1 MVQRKSGYLLLRG
14 LRRGNHLTTETE
26 DILWIAAQQ
35 DQIIPREL
43 IMFAE
48 ERNKALYELIQMEE
62 TDFSRIDKKTLEK
75 FLDQRE
81 NIPFQVYQKVYD
93 QMQKERIN
101 MIKYT
106 DPLFPSGLKKL
117 KDKGVP
123 VMLYHQGKK
132 MSFVNCIAV
141 VGTRNCST
149 HAIEMAQK
157 IGRELAML
165 GYVIVTGLAR
175 GIDAA
180 AHRGAISVNGKT
192 VGVLPWIHEPY
203 PPEHE
208 RLMYETKINGCI
220 ISEHFFQSPKYGRYN
235 FLQRNAVISGISEL
249 LIAVESSYSGGTRW
263 QVELAISQGKTVI
276 AIEPE
281 TSNELAYDGYKR
293 FLEKGAMRASSSEDV
308 LEIVQH
314 EVKLREQTV
323 EDELEEADMV
333 IDSQINDFTKWKDN
347 TS

>member
-1 MVQRKSGYLLLRG
+1 V
-14 LRRGNHLTTETE
+14 TTETE

-48 ERNKALYELIQMEE
+48 EKNKTLYELIQMEE
-62 TDFSRIDKKTLEK
+62 TDFSTIDKNILGK
-75 FLDQRE
+75 FVVQRE
-81 NIPFQVYQKVYD
+81 NIPFQAYQRVYD

-106 DPLFPSGLKKL
+106 DPLFPYGLKKL

-149 HAIEMAQK
+149 HATEIGRN
-157 IGRELAML
+157 IGRELSKS

-175 GIDAA
+175 GTDAA

-220 ISEHFFQSPKYGRYN
+220 ISEHFFQTPKYGRYN

-263 QVELAISQGKTVI
+263 QVELALSQGKTVI

-281 TSNELAYDGYKR
+281 RSNELAYDGYKR
-293 FLEKGAMRASSSEDV
+293 FLGKGAIGASSSEDA

-323 EDELEEADMV
+323 EDEFDEAAMV
-333 IDSQINDFTKWKDN
+333 IDREINDFTEWKD
-347 TS
+347 TR